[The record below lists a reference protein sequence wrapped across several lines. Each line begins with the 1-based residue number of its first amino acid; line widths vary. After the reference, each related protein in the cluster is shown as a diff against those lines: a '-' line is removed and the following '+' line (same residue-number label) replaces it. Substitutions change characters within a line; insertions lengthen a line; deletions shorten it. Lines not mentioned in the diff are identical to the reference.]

1 MEKLMGS
8 GSAPL
13 LQLQLLPAFALLLS
27 CITAALSAP
36 VAVSGS
42 DDDRSML

>member
-8 GSAPL
+8 ESAPL
-13 LQLQLLPAFALLLS
+13 LQLRLLPALTLLFS
-27 CITAALSAP
+27 CITAALSAL